1 VPESQIQQ
9 DMQLLAGRLAHRAA
23 NTDNER
29 VAAEY
34 IRDRLREY
42 APDAALDDFYSPDNP
57 WYLFASY
64 YAEFTVV
71 SVLAIWWPR
80 VALCYGAVVFL
91 AYLAEFM
98 GYRVM
103 GRFVPQFET
112 QNVVARFLAPRP
124 ERQLV
129 VMAHYDS
136 GTVGPLAH
144 RPDAHRL
151 RTTQLAVVACMVV
164 VIFTCALQAVGAFD
178 EDLLWYNTAARWT
191 AAVGLLGAAAMLA
204 YAEGRSEYSRG
215 ANDNASGVAALL
227 RLAQRFAERPIESAD
242 VYLVATGSNQTWMNG
257 ARHFVKMQALDRHTA
272 YFLNLDGVG
281 AGDLRYTTAEG
292 MLHMAPCDDEMI
304 RAARA
309 EASSFQAEPCR
320 LRTACSDAL
329 IPLARGYKT
338 IEITAVDES
347 IPAPTDQPLR
357 DTLVHVDYDLTARAA
372 DFAEAVLRRL
382 AATP

>member
-1 VPESQIQQ
+1 VPESQIQE

-71 SVLAIWWPR
+71 AVIAVWWPR

-144 RPDAHRL
+144 RPEAHRL
-151 RTTQLAVVACMVV
+151 RTTQLAVVACMMI
-164 VIFTCALQAVGAFD
+164 VIFTCALESVGALN
-178 EDLLWYNTAARWT
+178 EDVLLYNTAVRWT

-204 YAEGRSEYSRG
+204 YAAGRSEYSRG

-227 RLAQRFAERPIESAD
+227 RLAQRFAERPIENAE

-257 ARHFVKMQALDRHTA
+257 ARHFVKVQPLDRDA
-272 YFLNLDGVG
+272 VYFLNLDGVG
-281 AGDLRYTTAEG
+281 VGDLRYTTAEG
-292 MLHMAPCDDEMI
+292 MLHMAPCDEEMI
-304 RAARA
+304 RAARE
-309 EASSFQAEPCR
+309 EASGFQAEPMR

-338 IEITAVDES
+338 LEITAVDES
-347 IPAPTDQPLR
+347 TPAPTDHPHR
-357 DTLVHVDYDLTARAA
+357 DALAHVDFGVIARAA

-382 AATP
+382 AEGE